1 MCCRAA
7 GTDTAAGAW
16 QGSDANTDGAHQSSR
31 VVTRPTAA
39 AAAAAWHT
47 HDDQQRAIWHLTS
60 STSAA
65 TINLQRL

>member
-16 QGSDANTDGAHQSSR
+16 QGSDANSDGAHQSSR

-39 AAAAAWHT
+39 AAARHT

-60 STSAA
+60 STSTA